1 MVTLKERRQCIKV
14 LWEGGVRKVKTL
26 QKTTGFPRKTLY
38 RWVKQLEQT
47 KDLKQGSRPG
57 RPTRLTPPQR
67 RHLGRIAKL
76 HKLSS
81 SSELTEKLKK
91 TYPNLN
97 IATRTVRENLQKL
110 DYRVCI
116 PRSVPFLTPK
126 AMNLRVVWAKA
137 HQREN
142 WNKVIFSD
150 ESSFQMFRNTT
161 QVRYK
166 CGESIPRR
174 VTVKHPFKVHVWGA
188 FCAKGIVGFHMFTEN
203 MNGELYREIVTEN
216 LFEQASQVL
225 GRRWTFQQDNDPK
238 HRAKLTMALLQDR
251 CPRVLDWPSSSS
263 DLNPIEN
270 LWSTMKQRVEKK
282 VNLMISEKKS
292 VTQEIFMSI
301 IAREWEA
308 IDKDLC
314 LKLAKSMSKRVELVI
329 ESQGRTI
336 NY

>member
-1 MVTLKERRQCIKV
+1 MPTIKERRDLIKG
-14 LWEGGVRKVKTL
+14 LWKSGIHNVSTL

-57 RPTRLTPPQR
+57 RPTHLTPPQR
-67 RHLGRIAKL
+67 CHLGRIAKL
-76 HKLSS
+76 HKLFS

-116 PRSVPFLTPK
+116 PRSVPFLTSK
-126 AMNLRVVWAKA
+126 AMNLHVIWAKA
-137 HQREN
+137 HQRKN

-251 CPRVLDWPSSSS
+251 CPRVLDWPSSSP